1 MKATESMTIGL
12 IADIHGNIQAL
23 EAVLAALSEVD
34 VILCAGDVVAY
45 GANPNAVIARLKEA
59 GIPSVA
65 GNYDDAVAWD
75 KAKASRKAS
84 SPRNEPLKQAALD
97 WCKQAIRADSKQY
110 LRGLPWRLHYH
121 FAGKSLSVIHAGL
134 DFLDEW
140 LVPEDEALL
149 AEVATRL
156 QSDVVVLAHSHR
168 AFSINVADTLFIN
181 PGAVGRA
188 LDGDVRASYAVLE
201 LPSLE
206 LRHHRVSYNIKET
219 LEAIR
224 RSHLPSGMARDIALL
239 MKHGARRI
247 DDIRTDDARIDDT
260 HMENTSENTR
270 MENISSEDV
279 MA

>member
-1 MKATESMTIGL
+1 MEATQGIKIGL

-23 EAVLAALSEVD
+23 EAVLAQLSAMD

-45 GANPNAVIARLKEA
+45 GANPNAVIARLKDA

-75 KAKASRKAS
+75 RAKASRKPS
-84 SPRNEPLKQAALD
+84 SARNEPLKQAALE

-110 LRGLPWRLHYH
+110 LRGLPWRLHYRW
-121 FAGKSLSVIHAGL
+121 AGKRLSVIHAGL

-140 LVPEDEALL
+140 LVPEEEALL
-149 AEVATRL
+149 AEVETRL

-168 AFSINVADTLFIN
+168 PFSVTVQDTLFIN

-188 LDGDVRASYAVLE
+188 LDGDVRASYVILD

-206 LRHHRVSYNIKET
+206 LRHHRVSYTISES

-224 RSHLPSGMARDIALL
+224 RSHLPNGMARDIALL
-239 MKHGARRI
+239 IKHGARRI
-247 DDIRTDDARIDDT
+247 EDIRI
-260 HMENTSENTR
+260 
-270 MENISSEDV
+270 EDV